1 MIDAKEL
8 IAVNDLTEK
17 EIERLVEDLR
27 DELQNTKKVK
37 YMQKV
42 DAVRELLN
50 EMAEE
55 YPNLLAIEADVGDI
69 GRDVYWEDL
78 IDFFENTYHTY

>member
-17 EIERLVEDLR
+17 EIERLVEDLK

-42 DAVRELLN
+42 DAVRKLLN

-55 YPNLLAIEADVGDI
+55 YPNQLALEADEINIDK
-69 GRDVYWEDL
+69 DVYWEDL
-78 IDFFENTYHTY
+78 IDIFDNTYHVY

>member
-27 DELQNTKKVK
+27 DELQNTKKAK
-37 YMQKV
+37 YMRKV

-50 EMAEE
+50 EMAAE
-55 YPNLLAIEADVGDI
+55 YPDQLALEADGMDI
-69 GRDVYWEDL
+69 DKNVYWGVL
-78 IDFFENTYHTY
+78 IDIFDNTYHAY